1 MFINIILVVVVGVT
15 PCLPACLVSVR
26 LVPHLIYIHTDTE
39 TYDIIIIILKLIE
52 V

>member
-1 MFINIILVVVVGVT
+1 MFINIILVVVLVVGVT

-39 TYDIIIIILKLIE
+39 TYDIINYT
-52 V
+52 